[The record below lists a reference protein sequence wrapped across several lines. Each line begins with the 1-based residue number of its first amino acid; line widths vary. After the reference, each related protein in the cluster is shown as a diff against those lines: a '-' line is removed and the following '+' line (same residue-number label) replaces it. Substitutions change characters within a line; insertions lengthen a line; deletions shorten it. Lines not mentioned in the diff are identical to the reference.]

1 MDIGCYIPNTATP
14 IILFFFGIELFCLWT
29 SASPP
34 QILFS
39 GPIKYVRM
47 KGIHFHFIRKI
58 HAPAVIISLTMIE
71 DLINLA
77 AALVKRAWFAYP
89 LKDNDEEF
97 TQEEEEKEM
106 KDSIEARDVSISNES
121 NAQLQGHN
129 SEQKEQ
135 YQQTLTGWLYE
146 KILPLWKAEAP
157 SSLDTVQVDEYN
169 WTKNNKDERGV
180 IQSSRSDSKPIDHS
194 SVIVDE
200 YNWKASD
207 DESPQRDVRN
217 ETKQKARN
225 LDHSKVMYDEYNWTP
240 SSTTALKDI
249 KKNKPID
256 HSKVIYDEYNWT
268 TLGDN
273 KNNESEEGWP
283 SVYDHGKSKK

>member
-1 MDIGCYIPNTATP
+1 
-14 IILFFFGIELFCLWT
+14 
-29 SASPP
+29 
-34 QILFS
+34 
-39 GPIKYVRM
+39 
-47 KGIHFHFIRKI
+47 
-58 HAPAVIISLTMIE
+58 MIE
-71 DLINLA
+71 DLINSA

-89 LKDNDEEF
+89 LKENDEEF

-121 NAQLQGHN
+121 DAQLQGHN

-200 YNWKASD
+200 YNWLKASN

-225 LDHSKVMYDEYNWTP
+225 LDHSKVMYDEYNWT
-240 SSTTALKDI
+240 A
-249 KKNKPID
+249 
-256 HSKVIYDEYNWT
+256 
-268 TLGDN
+268 LGDN